1 MGNLDTKYSFWTL
14 ISQYKIEIPIMQRDY
29 AQGRTDERTTT
40 IREEFVETL
49 YQAVKND
56 RNVDFDFV
64 YGTVKEQKL
73 LPLDGQQRLTT
84 LFLLHWYAAV
94 KEGRL
99 TDEVSEILGRFT
111 YSTRISS
118 REFCRALVNF
128 EMKPEKNK
136 SVSEVIRDSNWYFRT
151 WNQDPTIKA
160 MLVMTDTLH
169 EKFIDEQDI
178 FEKLTRDIKNN
189 PPITFSFLSME
200 DYSLT
205 DDLYIKMNARGKI
218 LSDFENFKAK
228 FMQHLKDKGFDYKH
242 FENSIENEWTDL
254 LWEYRSENH
263 TIDDAFMNLFTFI
276 TEMIYTEKAEAVDM
290 VSPFRKNRI
299 RLLIKTY
306 DSEEKVE
313 LLYEML
319 DLWGQKQEMEAAM
332 EEIFCTEYKDGKTR
346 LFDGKCNLAEQCIKG
361 ENISLPNKVILY
373 LVMRRLAYYKQQ
385 GRKDTGTADFARVVR
400 NLIIRV
406 RSLKSFNYQTDF
418 RYGRNAVPFV
428 QFVRDKLLTADDVYK
443 VLPSLTGIS
452 AVSEENLKDEIEK
465 AKLINTNAENKIKIH
480 RLEDMDIFRGC
491 IHNIMKLLKEE
502 QEETGKKAEAAG
514 KEEVEESAEIEKS
527 TETGKVK
534 VSEKMD
540 LAECF
545 AEIFSLQNTSSAAR
559 ALLSI
564 GDYGIRLGGSVLGDR
579 YYYGSKDNW
588 HTILTTRKNR
598 QYSEIFC
605 KLIRQ
610 YRAAKAKKP
619 SGKLKEIAVHNS
631 SGLSSG
637 QWRYYFVKYPAVLEH
652 DNLLF
657 AFENHREKSIKMHRM
672 NGKTLNGYHIVPL
685 YLEIARQLGTEKCDA
700 QCCWGINSE
709 EGAVVLNC
717 GVDITINDSGE
728 FEVFMN
734 GHDEKKI
741 DKVLKKYN
749 QMDANGKDY
758 VELGVILCKLLD
770 EALK

>member
-14 ISQYKIEIPIMQRDY
+14 ISQYEIKIPIMQRDY

-49 YQAVKND
+49 YQAIRND
-56 RNVDFDFV
+56 KNVDFDFV

-118 REFCRALVNF
+118 REFCRALVKF
-128 EMKPEKNK
+128 EMKLEKDK

-160 MLVMTDTLH
+160 MLVMIDTLH
-169 EKFIDEQDI
+169 KKFVDEEDI
-178 FEKLTRDIKNN
+178 FEKLTRDIENN

-228 FMQHLKDKGFDYKH
+228 FMQHLKEKGFDYKH
-242 FENSIENEWTDL
+242 FENSIESGWTDL
-254 LWEYRSENH
+254 LWEYRSQNN

-276 TEMIYTEKAEAVDM
+276 TEMIYTEEAEAADM

-299 RLLIKTY
+299 QLLIKTY
-306 DSEEKVE
+306 DSAGKVG

-319 DLWGQKQEMEAAM
+319 DLWGEKQEIETAM

-361 ENISLPNKVILY
+361 ENISLPNKVIVY
-373 LVMRRLAYYKQQ
+373 LVMRRLAYYKRQ

-406 RSLKSFNYQTDF
+406 RALKSFNYQTDF
-418 RYGRNAVPFV
+418 RYGRNAIPFV
-428 QFVRDKLLTADDVYK
+428 QFVRDHLLTADDVYK
-443 VLPSLTGIS
+443 VLPSLKGIS
-452 AVSEENLKDEIEK
+452 AVSEESLKDEIEK

-480 RLEDMDIFRGC
+480 RLEDMDIFRGS

-502 QEETGKKAEAAG
+502 QAETGNEEGAE
-514 KEEVEESAEIEKS
+514 VI
-527 TETGKVK
+527 
-534 VSEKMD
+534 D
-540 LAECF
+540 LAGCF
-545 AEIFSLQNTSSAAR
+545 AEIFSPGNTASAAR

-588 HTILTTRKNR
+588 HTILTARKSR
-598 QYSEIFC
+598 KYSDIFC
-605 KLIRQ
+605 TLIRQ

-619 SGKLKEIAVHNS
+619 SGKLKEIAVNNS
-631 SGLSSG
+631 SGLSSE

-657 AFENHREKSIKMHRM
+657 AFENHGEKSIKIHRM

-685 YLEIARQLGTEKCDA
+685 YLEIARQLGTQKCDRDY
-700 QCCWGINSE
+700 CWGINSE

-717 GVDITINDSGE
+717 GVDVTINDSGG
-728 FEVFMN
+728 FGVAVN
-734 GHDEKKI
+734 GQDEKKI
-741 DKVLKKYN
+741 DKALKKYN
-749 QMDANGKDY
+749 RMDANRRDY
-758 VELGVILCKLLD
+758 VEQGVLLCRLLD